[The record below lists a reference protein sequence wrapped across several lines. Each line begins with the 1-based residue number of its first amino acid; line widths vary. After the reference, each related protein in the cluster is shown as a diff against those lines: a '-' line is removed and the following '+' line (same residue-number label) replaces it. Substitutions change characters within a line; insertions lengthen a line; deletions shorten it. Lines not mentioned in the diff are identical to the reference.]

1 MAGTLSRVTWER
13 VARLR
18 RKRGYRNAATLGLVL
33 LGPVLAALT
42 FIVMGPLAD
51 AGAGGAEPISSRS
64 AESPRPSPAR
74 RAVMKPPSMI
84 SP

>member
-1 MAGTLSRVTWER
+1 MAGTLSRGTWER

-51 AGAGGAEPISSRS
+51 DEETITNMLATRL
-64 AESPRPSPAR
+64 
-74 RAVMKPPSMI
+74 RAIHGKLNS
-84 SP
+84 